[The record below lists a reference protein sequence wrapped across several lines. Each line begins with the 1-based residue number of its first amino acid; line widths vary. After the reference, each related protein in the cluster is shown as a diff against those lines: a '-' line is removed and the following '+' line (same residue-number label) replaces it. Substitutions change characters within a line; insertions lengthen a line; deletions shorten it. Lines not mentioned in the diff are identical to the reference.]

1 MLNAKIVFT
10 ALPCL
15 RAISIIDSTLAMK
28 VDVLNKAFKIVTRY
42 ISYKDPKHTEDGRSM
57 TTFYYTIV

>member
-1 MLNAKIVFT
+1 MLNAKIVFK

-15 RAISIIDSTLAMK
+15 GAISIIDRTLAMK

-42 ISYKDPKHTEDGRSM
+42 IGYKDPKQGTDFKLFWHSTH
-57 TTFYYTIV
+57 VP